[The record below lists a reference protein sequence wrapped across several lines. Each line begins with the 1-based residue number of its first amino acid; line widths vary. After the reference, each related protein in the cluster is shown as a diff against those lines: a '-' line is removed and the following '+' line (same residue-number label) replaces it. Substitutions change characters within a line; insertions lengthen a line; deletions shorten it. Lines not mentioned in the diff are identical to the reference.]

1 MQSNYF
7 ILSMFP
13 SSSSTKSQKERNQKV
28 HKQTILLKIRGDKA
42 EQIRAFAIEFLMHSL
57 ITGLPVQ
64 FTFLGSKNDKIQEQ
78 SHKILL
84 EIVERGN
91 RKYIQQPGSTFICF

>member
-7 ILSMFP
+7 ILSTFP

-42 EQIRAFAIEFLMHSL
+42 EQIRAFAIEFQMHSL
-57 ITGLPVQ
+57 ITA
-64 FTFLGSKNDKIQEQ
+64 
-78 SHKILL
+78 
-84 EIVERGN
+84 
-91 RKYIQQPGSTFICF
+91 STIHIFRLQK